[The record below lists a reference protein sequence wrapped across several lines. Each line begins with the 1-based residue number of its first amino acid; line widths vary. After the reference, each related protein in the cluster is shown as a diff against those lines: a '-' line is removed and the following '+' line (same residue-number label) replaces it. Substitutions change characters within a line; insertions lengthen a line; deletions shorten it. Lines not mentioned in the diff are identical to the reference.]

1 MEKHIDSYNRE
12 YKIKFAND
20 HSLAMNE
27 LQKARSVYKEKIEQM
42 QREMKRGPQSSQ
54 TFTPEQ
60 SETIEKLKKRIKEAR
75 DGNGGYNSR
84 TFYPN

>member
-20 HSLAMNE
+20 HSLAMSE
-27 LQKARSVYKEKIEQM
+27 LQKARTVYKEKIDQM

-54 TFTPEQ
+54 TYTQEQ

-75 DGNGGYNSR
+75 DSSGGYNSR
-84 TFYPN
+84 ALYQT